1 MIGDILNIE
10 HHHIEKALYIS
21 KIIVEYNKS
30 PIIVVIEGFSGSGK
44 SEIVQEIHRYLYKQ
58 GTKSFSISND
68 DYYLTTPNERNKKRA
83 ETGIIGHKE
92 LNWDKINKIAKAF
105 REQST
110 AYIQEY
116 HLYSD
121 KFLHTEF
128 NFSGID
134 VFIFEGL
141 FAGYLSKKDISFFL
155 DANYSQT
162 YRFRKTRGKENPDD
176 KFRKQ
181 VLKIEAE
188 EIKKQKDKANYIIPY
203 TFA

>member
-1 MIGDILNIE
+1 MIGDTLNIE
-10 HHHIEKALYIS
+10 QHHIDKASHIS
-21 KIIVEYNKS
+21 KIIVEHNKS
-30 PIIVVIEGFSGSGK
+30 PIIVTIEGFSGSGK
-44 SEIVQEIHRYLYKQ
+44 SEIVQEIHKYLYKR
-58 GTKSFSISND
+58 GIKSFSISND
-68 DYYLTTPNERNKKRA
+68 DYYLIAPNERNKNRE
-83 ETGIIGHKE
+83 ETGVIGHKE
-92 LNWDKINKIAKAF
+92 LNWNKINKILKAF
-105 REQST
+105 KNRSI

-128 NFSGID
+128 NFSGIN

-141 FAGYLSKKDISFFL
+141 YAGYVNKKDISFFL

-181 VLKIEAE
+181 VLKLEAE
-188 EIKKQKDKANYIIPY
+188 EIRIQKDKADYVIPY